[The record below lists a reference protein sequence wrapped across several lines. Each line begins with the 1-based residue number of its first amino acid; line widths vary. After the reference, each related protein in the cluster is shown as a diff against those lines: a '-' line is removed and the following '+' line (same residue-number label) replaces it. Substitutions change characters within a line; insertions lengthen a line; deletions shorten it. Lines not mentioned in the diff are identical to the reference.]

1 MKQAYITL
9 VGDLL
14 AQYHAKANNIN
25 AATAI
30 APAVRAVSLND
41 YAFRL
46 SVGLEGLLST
56 AQAAGDLES
65 AANLEA
71 LVCLCSAG
79 DIPQPFYPDR
89 FAA

>member
-46 SVGLEGLLST
+46 CI
-56 AQAAGDLES
+56 A
-65 AANLEA
+65 
-71 LVCLCSAG
+71 
-79 DIPQPFYPDR
+79 
-89 FAA
+89 